1 MIENLYSSFIN
12 LPSRKDRLIHMQAQ
26 LKKVGI
32 EAERIEGMLPHQ
44 YKGDK
49 KKVEVMM
56 QRTPGA
62 VGCHFSQVAVMKK
75 ALELGKHAFVMED
88 DLIFCDDFQRR
99 LGYID
104 RFVLTHPFDLIW
116 LGGTVHINPPYWH
129 TGKNLDLLGA
139 TKGIDAEP
147 TDDPRM
153 IRTYGAFSTYAYI
166 VNVKSIEKILKM
178 LDDIVHESMGIDWAF
193 IKLQPQLL
201 TYMFLPGCV
210 KQMDNPSD
218 IGKPL
223 ANGQKAFTHFS
234 HFAKSTGPYWW
245 QRRMEDFDIRTIKWQ
260 KL

>member
-1 MIENLYSSFIN
+1 MIENLYISFVN
-12 LPSRKDRLIHMQAQ
+12 LAHRRDRLIHMEGQ
-26 LKKVGI
+26 LKKIGMDAIREPGI
-32 EAERIEGMLPHQ
+32 LPKDL
-44 YKGDK
+44 KGDRRRY
-49 KKVEVMM
+49 KVMLD
-56 QRTPGA
+56 RTPGA
-62 VGCHFSQVAVMKK
+62 CGCYESQRNVMHK

-88 DLIFCDDFQRR
+88 DLVFCDDFQKR
-99 LGYID
+99 LEYID
-104 RFVLTHPFDLIW
+104 KFLETHNWDLTW

-129 TGKNLDLLGA
+129 TGKNPELVG
-139 TKGIDAEP
+139 TKIGKDAEP
-147 TDDPRM
+147 TEDPRI

-178 LDDIVHESMGIDWAF
+178 LDSIVHESMGIDWAF
-193 IKLQPQLL
+193 IKLQPQLF

-245 QRRMEDFDIRTIKWQ
+245 QKNMGDFDPKTIKWQ
-260 KL
+260 KS